1 MAAASAGSNLGSRPP
16 SGSGP
21 GTSSGPGGGGY
32 GGQGAPPTGS
42 TVAAAGGAGAGSGF
56 GRLSDVVNP
65 VAYSGAS
72 TSNEPGG
79 AGGGGA
85 YGGGIP
91 RPPSAVVFGRPSP
104 PPPPPSGPSIAEVEG
119 ASRLVAAAA
128 VQLQVGGW
136 CGKFQG
142 WRYRCRLVRG
152 CHGQE
157 VQGCGTAGWG
167 GARAGREAQWPCWQ
181 QNGMSG
187 FLLTSLAGS
196 ACHPHCLASLSL
208 PPVSA
213 ECSRMCLPRGRCT
226 LPNPLLLLLPSQLSA
241 FERTYQGAAAR
252 EMDSLLDVQKQLSE
266 RRAALQAVVGGGEGV
281 GEGGGRLR
289 YVEGGGLPRGPGG
302 R

>member
-72 TSNEPGG
+72 TSSEPGG

-208 PPVSA
+208 PPVSHH
-213 ECSRMCLPRGRCT
+213 S
-226 LPNPLLLLLPSQLSA
+226 
-241 FERTYQGAAAR
+241 
-252 EMDSLLDVQKQLSE
+252 
-266 RRAALQAVVGGGEGV
+266 
-281 GEGGGRLR
+281 
-289 YVEGGGLPRGPGG
+289 
-302 R
+302 